1 MGRWRAPPPESS
13 PYITPAGF
21 EALQKELDDIWLRRR
36 DVVKALAAAAAE
48 GDRSENAEYIYRKKE
63 LGGLDRRIRYLQ
75 KRLPVLNIV
84 REAPKSDKVFFG
96 ATVEVCNDDGETKI
110 YRIVGPDETDAKL
123 STISMDSPLA
133 TALLKKSVDDEV
145 VVTIDGNSNTLTI
158 VSINY
163 EQPA

>member
-1 MGRWRAPPPESS
+1 MGRWRPPTPSSS

-75 KRLPVLNIV
+75 KRLPTLNIV
-84 REAPKSDKVFFG
+84 RETPTGEKVYFG
-96 ATVEVCNDDGETKI
+96 ATVEVCSDDGETRT

-123 STISMDSPLA
+123 SAISMDSPLA
-133 TALLKKSVDDEV
+133 KALLKKSVDDEV
-145 VVTIDGNSNTLTI
+145 VVTIDGASSTLT
-158 VSINY
+158 VASIHY
-163 EQPA
+163 E